1 MKDIVSRE
9 KGRAEGGDPRWAER
23 LPICEPCG
31 GEEIVLGARK
41 ALATIPI
48 KVARGEPARDGEIE
62 HDVPG
67 AGTLSVLVAL
77 IAEFDGGLRDEF
89 LGDGAETD
97 GRVACF
103 LRDKLGL
110 SLEGD
115 DERPEENADGT
126 ASFEQ
131 RLRGSQGKG
140 YVAGKGISRS
150 TET

>member
-1 MKDIVSRE
+1 M
-9 KGRAEGGDPRWAER
+9 
-23 LPICEPCG
+23 
-31 GEEIVLGARK
+31 
-41 ALATIPI
+41 
-48 KVARGEPARDGEIE
+48 
-62 HDVPG
+62 PG

-115 DERPEENADGT
+115 DERPEQNADGA